1 MLQRGRC
8 PLANIDQ
15 AEGLRRMLAGPKP
28 RVFTFLSALKDD
40 EKSEMLVNLGVSVA
54 RQGQQILMVDARSS
68 SDSIGAWL
76 NASSEHTLLD
86 VAQQQRTMHEA
97 LKVVASGLSVAML
110 SRHRT
115 VSSRLPAEHS
125 RRLSRVFD
133 LAVHRADMV
142 VVDCDIDATDAFPLA
157 SMDDSEVVIQVSS
170 DPSAIKS
177 AYGLIKRISAR
188 LGRRSFSI
196 LVSGVSEKE
205 AMLIYT
211 NMAQASQRY
220 LAVPLNFIGYV
231 PDDELVRK
239 AAYQGRSVID
249 AFPKA
254 RSSMAFFQLAER
266 LVVTARSTL
275 RFDSVSGQQGIALG
289 I

>member
-1 MLQRGRC
+1 M
-8 PLANIDQ
+8 ANVDQ

-28 RVFTFLSALKDD
+28 RVFTFLSALKDN

-68 SDSIGAWL
+68 SDSVGAWF
-76 NASSEHTLLD
+76 NASRERTLLD

-97 LKVVASGLSVAML
+97 VKMVASGLSVSML
-110 SRHRT
+110 SRQRAL
-115 VSSRLPAEHS
+115 SSSLSAENS

-142 VVDCDIDATDAFPLA
+142 VVDCDLDACDAFPLA
-157 SMDDSEVVIQVSS
+157 SLDDSEVVIQVSS

-177 AYGLIKRISAR
+177 AYGLIKRMSAR

-231 PDDELVRK
+231 PDDEFVRR
-239 AAYQGRSVID
+239 AAHQGRSVID

-266 LVVTARSTL
+266 LAVSARSAL
-275 RFDSVSGQQGIALG
+275 CLDSVSGQQGVALG